1 MGTRL
6 QHLPRS
12 FEFEVGFPQDLE
24 VLPGGPLG
32 PQSTLPWET
41 PWRIVVIGED
51 LATIVESTLG
61 TDLAKPSVLADDS
74 FVMPGRAAW
83 SWALLKDNFVNYEVQ
98 RRFVDFAAE
107 MGWEYCLVD
116 VNWDTAIGYKRVAEL
131 VSHAR
136 DRGVGIFLWYNSS
149 GDWNSTPYH
158 PKGELLTQADRERVF
173 SRLEEM
179 GGPGPQNRGHMA
191 RVRHQRYRSGNGEG
205 VGPSLHWFR
214 RGGAGHR
221 RPRAPQLPKRGDTP
235 HVRQDRIGIH
245 EKKRRVPAQGER
257 DKHDRRL
264 MRGRSACQMITGNSQ
279 TLPGSSATGSQ
290 TTRLFRGDSVVSTLV
305 LASILQTT
313 AVGLT
318 GQGEPPAG
326 QSQEAESRWV
336 VTAPDS
342 RARYRVREQL
352 AGLDF
357 PSDAVGETTAVTGT
371 LVLGADGSVVA
382 EESSFTVDL
391 TTLKTDNDRR
401 DGYVQG
407 RTLETAEYPEAT
419 MVVQELRDLPV
430 PLPTTG
436 THSFTI
442 AGELTLHGVTRAT
455 VWEATADFGEEA
467 ITGQARTAFD
477 FAAFDIAIPSVA
489 RVLSVADDI
498 RLELDFRLT
507 PG

>member
-1 MGTRL
+1 M
-6 QHLPRS
+6 
-12 FEFEVGFPQDLE
+12 
-24 VLPGGPLG
+24 
-32 PQSTLPWET
+32 
-41 PWRIVVIGED
+41 
-51 LATIVESTLG
+51 
-61 TDLAKPSVLADDS
+61 
-74 FVMPGRAAW
+74 
-83 SWALLKDNFVNYEVQ
+83 
-98 RRFVDFAAE
+98 
-107 MGWEYCLVD
+107 
-116 VNWDTAIGYKRVAEL
+116 
-131 VSHAR
+131 
-136 DRGVGIFLWYNSS
+136 
-149 GDWNSTPYH
+149 
-158 PKGELLTQADRERVF
+158 
-173 SRLEEM
+173 
-179 GGPGPQNRGHMA
+179 
-191 RVRHQRYRSGNGEG
+191 
-205 VGPSLHWFR
+205 
-214 RGGAGHR
+214 
-221 RPRAPQLPKRGDTP
+221 
-235 HVRQDRIGIH
+235 
-245 EKKRRVPAQGER
+245 
-257 DKHDRRL
+257 
-264 MRGRSACQMITGNSQ
+264 
-279 TLPGSSATGSQ
+279 
-290 TTRLFRGDSVVSTLV
+290 VSTLV
-305 LASILQTT
+305 LTSILQTT

-318 GQGEPPAG
+318 GQGGPPAG

>member
-1 MGTRL
+1 
-6 QHLPRS
+6 
-12 FEFEVGFPQDLE
+12 
-24 VLPGGPLG
+24 
-32 PQSTLPWET
+32 
-41 PWRIVVIGED
+41 
-51 LATIVESTLG
+51 
-61 TDLAKPSVLADDS
+61 
-74 FVMPGRAAW
+74 
-83 SWALLKDNFVNYEVQ
+83 
-98 RRFVDFAAE
+98 
-107 MGWEYCLVD
+107 
-116 VNWDTAIGYKRVAEL
+116 
-131 VSHAR
+131 
-136 DRGVGIFLWYNSS
+136 
-149 GDWNSTPYH
+149 
-158 PKGELLTQADRERVF
+158 
-173 SRLEEM
+173 
-179 GGPGPQNRGHMA
+179 
-191 RVRHQRYRSGNGEG
+191 
-205 VGPSLHWFR
+205 
-214 RGGAGHR
+214 
-221 RPRAPQLPKRGDTP
+221 
-235 HVRQDRIGIH
+235 
-245 EKKRRVPAQGER
+245 
-257 DKHDRRL
+257 
-264 MRGRSACQMITGNSQ
+264 
-279 TLPGSSATGSQ
+279 
-290 TTRLFRGDSVVSTLV
+290 VVSTLV
-305 LASILQTT
+305 LTSILQTT

-318 GQGEPPAG
+318 GQGGPPAG

-336 VTAPDS
+336 VTATDS

>member
-1 MGTRL
+1 
-6 QHLPRS
+6 
-12 FEFEVGFPQDLE
+12 
-24 VLPGGPLG
+24 
-32 PQSTLPWET
+32 
-41 PWRIVVIGED
+41 
-51 LATIVESTLG
+51 
-61 TDLAKPSVLADDS
+61 
-74 FVMPGRAAW
+74 
-83 SWALLKDNFVNYEVQ
+83 
-98 RRFVDFAAE
+98 
-107 MGWEYCLVD
+107 
-116 VNWDTAIGYKRVAEL
+116 
-131 VSHAR
+131 
-136 DRGVGIFLWYNSS
+136 
-149 GDWNSTPYH
+149 
-158 PKGELLTQADRERVF
+158 
-173 SRLEEM
+173 
-179 GGPGPQNRGHMA
+179 
-191 RVRHQRYRSGNGEG
+191 
-205 VGPSLHWFR
+205 
-214 RGGAGHR
+214 
-221 RPRAPQLPKRGDTP
+221 
-235 HVRQDRIGIH
+235 
-245 EKKRRVPAQGER
+245 
-257 DKHDRRL
+257 
-264 MRGRSACQMITGNSQ
+264 
-279 TLPGSSATGSQ
+279 
-290 TTRLFRGDSVVSTLV
+290 VVSTLV
-305 LASILQTT
+305 LTSILQTT

-318 GQGEPPAG
+318 GQGGPPAG

-407 RTLETAEYPEAT
+407 RTLETAEYPEA

>member
-1 MGTRL
+1 
-6 QHLPRS
+6 
-12 FEFEVGFPQDLE
+12 
-24 VLPGGPLG
+24 
-32 PQSTLPWET
+32 
-41 PWRIVVIGED
+41 
-51 LATIVESTLG
+51 
-61 TDLAKPSVLADDS
+61 
-74 FVMPGRAAW
+74 
-83 SWALLKDNFVNYEVQ
+83 
-98 RRFVDFAAE
+98 
-107 MGWEYCLVD
+107 
-116 VNWDTAIGYKRVAEL
+116 
-131 VSHAR
+131 
-136 DRGVGIFLWYNSS
+136 
-149 GDWNSTPYH
+149 
-158 PKGELLTQADRERVF
+158 
-173 SRLEEM
+173 
-179 GGPGPQNRGHMA
+179 
-191 RVRHQRYRSGNGEG
+191 
-205 VGPSLHWFR
+205 
-214 RGGAGHR
+214 
-221 RPRAPQLPKRGDTP
+221 
-235 HVRQDRIGIH
+235 
-245 EKKRRVPAQGER
+245 
-257 DKHDRRL
+257 
-264 MRGRSACQMITGNSQ
+264 
-279 TLPGSSATGSQ
+279 
-290 TTRLFRGDSVVSTLV
+290 
-305 LASILQTT
+305 
-313 AVGLT
+313 
-318 GQGEPPAG
+318 
-326 QSQEAESRWV
+326 
-336 VTAPDS
+336 
-342 RARYRVREQL
+342 VREQL

>member
-1 MGTRL
+1 M
-6 QHLPRS
+6 
-12 FEFEVGFPQDLE
+12 
-24 VLPGGPLG
+24 
-32 PQSTLPWET
+32 
-41 PWRIVVIGED
+41 
-51 LATIVESTLG
+51 
-61 TDLAKPSVLADDS
+61 
-74 FVMPGRAAW
+74 
-83 SWALLKDNFVNYEVQ
+83 
-98 RRFVDFAAE
+98 
-107 MGWEYCLVD
+107 
-116 VNWDTAIGYKRVAEL
+116 
-131 VSHAR
+131 
-136 DRGVGIFLWYNSS
+136 
-149 GDWNSTPYH
+149 
-158 PKGELLTQADRERVF
+158 
-173 SRLEEM
+173 
-179 GGPGPQNRGHMA
+179 
-191 RVRHQRYRSGNGEG
+191 
-205 VGPSLHWFR
+205 
-214 RGGAGHR
+214 
-221 RPRAPQLPKRGDTP
+221 
-235 HVRQDRIGIH
+235 
-245 EKKRRVPAQGER
+245 
-257 DKHDRRL
+257 
-264 MRGRSACQMITGNSQ
+264 
-279 TLPGSSATGSQ
+279 
-290 TTRLFRGDSVVSTLV
+290 VSTLV
-305 LASILQTT
+305 LTSILQTT
-313 AVGLT
+313 AVGLA

-326 QSQEAESRWV
+326 QPQEPESRWV

-419 MVVQELRDLPV
+419 MVVQELRDLPI

>member
-1 MGTRL
+1 
-6 QHLPRS
+6 
-12 FEFEVGFPQDLE
+12 
-24 VLPGGPLG
+24 
-32 PQSTLPWET
+32 
-41 PWRIVVIGED
+41 
-51 LATIVESTLG
+51 
-61 TDLAKPSVLADDS
+61 
-74 FVMPGRAAW
+74 
-83 SWALLKDNFVNYEVQ
+83 
-98 RRFVDFAAE
+98 
-107 MGWEYCLVD
+107 
-116 VNWDTAIGYKRVAEL
+116 
-131 VSHAR
+131 
-136 DRGVGIFLWYNSS
+136 
-149 GDWNSTPYH
+149 
-158 PKGELLTQADRERVF
+158 
-173 SRLEEM
+173 
-179 GGPGPQNRGHMA
+179 
-191 RVRHQRYRSGNGEG
+191 
-205 VGPSLHWFR
+205 
-214 RGGAGHR
+214 
-221 RPRAPQLPKRGDTP
+221 
-235 HVRQDRIGIH
+235 
-245 EKKRRVPAQGER
+245 
-257 DKHDRRL
+257 
-264 MRGRSACQMITGNSQ
+264 
-279 TLPGSSATGSQ
+279 
-290 TTRLFRGDSVVSTLV
+290 VVSTLV
-305 LASILQTT
+305 LTSILQTT

-318 GQGEPPAG
+318 GQGGPPAG

>member
-1 MGTRL
+1 M
-6 QHLPRS
+6 
-12 FEFEVGFPQDLE
+12 
-24 VLPGGPLG
+24 
-32 PQSTLPWET
+32 
-41 PWRIVVIGED
+41 
-51 LATIVESTLG
+51 
-61 TDLAKPSVLADDS
+61 
-74 FVMPGRAAW
+74 
-83 SWALLKDNFVNYEVQ
+83 
-98 RRFVDFAAE
+98 
-107 MGWEYCLVD
+107 
-116 VNWDTAIGYKRVAEL
+116 
-131 VSHAR
+131 
-136 DRGVGIFLWYNSS
+136 
-149 GDWNSTPYH
+149 
-158 PKGELLTQADRERVF
+158 
-173 SRLEEM
+173 
-179 GGPGPQNRGHMA
+179 
-191 RVRHQRYRSGNGEG
+191 
-205 VGPSLHWFR
+205 
-214 RGGAGHR
+214 
-221 RPRAPQLPKRGDTP
+221 
-235 HVRQDRIGIH
+235 
-245 EKKRRVPAQGER
+245 
-257 DKHDRRL
+257 
-264 MRGRSACQMITGNSQ
+264 
-279 TLPGSSATGSQ
+279 
-290 TTRLFRGDSVVSTLV
+290 VSTLV
-305 LASILQTT
+305 LTSILQTT

-318 GQGEPPAG
+318 GQGGPPAG

-419 MVVQELRDLPV
+419 MVVQELRDLPI